1 MVERYTPTEL
11 VTPPKTPGQRSL
23 RTFLQTAGA
32 TVVAFLYGLWEL
44 PGVSDYVH
52 NFIATQGVSLLFAAI
67 ALIGVPAAVIA
78 FVQNYLEA
86 KRKRV
91 V

>member
-1 MVERYTPTEL
+1 MADVNQTTTPA
-11 VTPPKTPGQRSL
+11 KTPVQRSV

-52 NFIATQGVSLLFAAI
+52 NFIATQGFSLLI
-67 ALIGVPAAVIA
+67 ALLVLVGLPAAVISYL
-78 FVQNYLEA
+78 QNYVETKRRLEG
-86 KRKRV
+86 RR
-91 V
+91 